1 VAIPV
6 NEIIKFVNEYSQL
19 VLEIEGEAIAEGTR
33 AEQYTDTGKDHQRW
47 RLRPTGIEPANDD
60 FYYIENVHSAM
71 SLEVVNYSKELG
83 AEIVQRPY
91 GDGPLHRQWKLV
103 PVPEKTDV
111 YKIENRN
118 SGLVLDDVGGQKE
131 APAPVRQYGS
141 WNDDGRQQ
149 WKLIRVPTAKIT
161 TTGKTTTGKTTTGT
175 SGTAVL
181 YAWGYN
187 GEGQLGDG
195 TYAEQL
201 GPQKN
206 PYLTR
211 VGIEAISAGGSH
223 SLALLENGTVQAWG
237 SQDYYQLGNPTY
249 ADRLEPGEVLGLKAV
264 KAISAGGWHNLA
276 LLEDRTVRAWGLDNE
291 GQLGDGTVSGNQYQ
305 PPVKVVDLEGVTA
318 VSAGGRHSLALLGD
332 GTVWAWGSQDWYQLG
347 NPTYIDLPRPKK
359 VLDLEEVHAIAAG
372 PWHSLALL
380 RDGTVR
386 GWGANNYGQLGGG
399 TATGNQYQPP
409 VTALDLKGAKLI
421 PVDRHLKAIAAGSHH
436 SLALMKDGTV
446 WAWGYNGY
454 GQLGDGT
461 KTDRHRP
468 VQVPDF
474 GGVTAI
480 AAGRLQGISHNSFA
494 LREDGTVWAWGYNGY
509 GQLGD
514 GTKESRDRPVK
525 VLELKRVKE
534 VDAGGYHSLAV
545 T

>member
-1 VAIPV
+1 MGMPV
-6 NEIIKFVNEYSQL
+6 NEVIKIINEYSQL
-19 VLEIEGEAIAEGTR
+19 VLEVEGEATTEGTR
-33 AEQYTDTGKDHQRW
+33 VEQYTDTSKDHQWW
-47 RLRPTGIEPANDD
+47 RLKPAGAGNEG
-60 FYYIENVHSAM
+60 FYNIENVHNAM
-71 SLEVVNYSKELG
+71 SLEVVNYSKEPG

-103 PVPEKTDV
+103 PVPGKEDV

-149 WKLIRVPTAKIT
+149 WKLIRVTTAGT
-161 TTGKTTTGKTTTGT
+161 TR
-175 SGTAVL
+175 L
-181 YAWGYN
+181 YSWGYN

-195 TYAEQL
+195 TYTEQL
-201 GPQKN
+201 APKPI
-206 PYLTR
+206 PYLTG
-211 VGIEAISAGGSH
+211 VGINAVSAGASH
-223 SLALLENGTVQAWG
+223 SLALLEDGTVQAWG

-249 ADRLEPGEVLGLKAV
+249 VDRTEPGKVLDLEGV

-276 LLEDRTVRAWGLDNE
+276 LLKDSTVRAWGLDNE
-291 GQLGDGTVSGNQYQ
+291 GQLGDGTVSGSQYQ
-305 PPVKVVDLEGVTA
+305 PVKVVDLEGVKA
-318 VSAGGRHSLALLGD
+318 VSAGGRHSLALLED
-332 GTVWAWGSQDWYQLG
+332 GTVWAWGSQEWYQLG

-359 VLDLEEVHAIAAG
+359 VLDLEGVEAIAAG

-380 RDGTVR
+380 KDGTVR

-409 VTALDLKGAKLI
+409 VQALDLRGVKAI
-421 PVDRHLKAIAAGSHH
+421 PVDNHLKAIAAGSHH
-436 SLALMKDGTV
+436 SLALLEDGTV

-474 GGVTAI
+474 GGVKAI

-525 VLELKRVKE
+525 VLELKGVKV